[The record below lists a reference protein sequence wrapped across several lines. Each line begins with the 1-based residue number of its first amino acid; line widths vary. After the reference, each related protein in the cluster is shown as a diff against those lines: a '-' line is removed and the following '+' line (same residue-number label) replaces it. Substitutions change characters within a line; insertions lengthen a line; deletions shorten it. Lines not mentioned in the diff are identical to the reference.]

1 MRFLDTNFLLRYFTN
16 DDEEKARAV
25 LELLKRVE
33 KNKEKIIT
41 SPLVMFETIFT
52 LQSYYGLSREEIRDL
67 LLPVINLR
75 GLKLDLKDVFE
86 KALEAYPKMKASF
99 ADIFNYYFMLKH
111 GTSEIYSFD
120 EDFDKMEGIKRIAP

>member
-67 LLPVINLR
+67 LLPVVNLR

-86 KALEAYPKMKASF
+86 KALEAYPKRKASF
-99 ADIFNYYFMLKH
+99 ADIFNYYFMLNQ
-111 GTSEIYSFD
+111 GINEIYSFD
-120 EDFDKMEGIKRIAP
+120 KDFDKMEGIKRIAP

>member
-67 LLPVINLR
+67 LLPVVNLR

-86 KALEAYPKMKASF
+86 KALEAYPKRKASF
-99 ADIFNYYFMLKH
+99 ADIFNYYFMLKQ
-111 GTSEIYSFD
+111 GINEIYSFD
-120 EDFDKMEGIKRIAP
+120 KDFDKMEGIKRIAP